1 MVLLVSA
8 RVYRCVY
15 RKRAKKRE
23 REEGDSIHQGFFAD
37 QQKRKRKKRR
47 AAERNRITQAFP
59 FFFLFLL
66 LFLWKR
72 QHERSGWGIRI
83 VPDARGNE
91 VINYLLPCRPTA
103 FYTKPLPLLLSDRL
117 TPRNVIWRN
126 RPTCSRYHDI
136 DLNQWWPRY
145 FPTLL
150 IYSITTREKEMKASS
165 WCGRYR
171 NELIE
176 WSGDGWKERLP
187 TVIDL
192 FPYKKRFALLLLL
205 LGLYHLKRKFPPKY
219 KIKKDLLWA
228 LCV

>member
-1 MVLLVSA
+1 MRWSYWYLPEYIDVSIEKGQRREKERKETASIKDSLPINKRGSA
-8 RVYRCVY
+8 R
-15 RKRAKKRE
+15 
-23 REEGDSIHQGFFAD
+23 S
-37 QQKRKRKKRR
+37 
-47 AAERNRITQAFP
+47 AEQPRGTASHKPSP
-59 FFFLFLL
+59 FFSLL

-117 TPRNVIWRN
+117 TRRNIIWRN

-150 IYSITTREKEMKASS
+150 IYSITTREKEIKASS

-205 LGLYHLKRKFPPKY
+205 LGLVPFE
-219 KIKKDLLWA
+219 KKVPA
-228 LCV
+228 QIQN